1 MPYTYHD
8 LVTPDELSDIKKYLF
23 PEVSSS
29 FDDTIFPSLEKP
41 VIKKLIL
48 ISERL
53 EFVQNLKT
61 LEDDISNKHS
71 NKTST
76 KIQNGIKICTETFS
90 CTYLGNDFSGVQF
103 DIDAIRIYLLITCLD
118 TIAGQSEY
126 IDPFV
131 FILSDMQNDNSNSLT
146 QEKLESLGSLYK
158 ESFSLSKNFKKQFIN
173 NLHDNLKN
181 KWIENF
187 CVSATVGSCD
197 GKNHIGEFNKESYAS
212 WYDKNT
218 NEKISSIASALYDMR
233 SQFTHTSLR
242 NISPNLDIRSA
253 LKNHSKHLIR
263 LNNIHLDTML
273 IATLRCLADRFV
285 ARNTNSIENS
295 HPTTIFSESD
305 TSNEWWFRNLI

>member
-1 MPYTYHD
+1 M
-8 LVTPDELSDIKKYLF
+8 
-23 PEVSSS
+23 
-29 FDDTIFPSLEKP
+29 
-41 VIKKLIL
+41 
-48 ISERL
+48 
-53 EFVQNLKT
+53 NLKP
-61 LEDDISNKHS
+61 
-71 NKTST
+71 
-76 KIQNGIKICTETFS
+76 
-90 CTYLGNDFSGVQF
+90 
-103 DIDAIRIYLLITCLD
+103 R
-118 TIAGQSEY
+118 
-126 IDPFV
+126 
-131 FILSDMQNDNSNSLT
+131 
-146 QEKLESLGSLYK
+146 
-158 ESFSLSKNFKKQFIN
+158 KKQFIN